1 MGRGLKVDFFSGAD
15 ILSRWSQKFPYRL
28 LVLESKPDSNEPKSD
43 NKYSLVSGFRLPV
56 NPQEISVDTP
66 FAIGVTVT
74 SQGILE
80 EHNGFPLKQI
90 SIQGTTGVHIGRG
103 NDN

>member
-15 ILSRWSQKFPYRL
+15 VLSRWSQKFPYRL
-28 LVLESKPDSNEPKSD
+28 LVLESKSD
-43 NKYSLVSGFRLPV
+43 GKYALVSGFRLPI
-56 NPQEISVDTP
+56 NPQEIGVDTP

>member
-28 LVLESKPDSNEPKSD
+28 LVLESQAD
-43 NKYSLVSGFRLPV
+43 NKYALVSSFRLPV

>member
-15 ILSRWSQKFPYRL
+15 VLSRWSQKFPYRL
-28 LVLESKPDSNEPKSD
+28 LVLESKPD